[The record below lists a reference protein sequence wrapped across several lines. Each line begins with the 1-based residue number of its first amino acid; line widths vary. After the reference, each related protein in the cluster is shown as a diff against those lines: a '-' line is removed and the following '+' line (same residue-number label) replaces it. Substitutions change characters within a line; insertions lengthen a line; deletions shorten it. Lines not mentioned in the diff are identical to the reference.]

1 MRQLVIGLGRL
12 GGTLVRSFGKGV
24 AGVVTSRP
32 REGRVLFPEVDIP
45 FYARVED
52 VPFGEFDLVWL
63 AVPDR
68 AITALAERLAA
79 LRDDWNG
86 ITVVHAS
93 GATSLAPLVPL
104 RERGAAVAAL
114 HPNAILGGDEP
125 FADGLVW
132 GITSDGFP
140 REDAERLLAPFRPQ
154 VIEISDDA
162 RPLYHAAA
170 SVAANYSMVI
180 FEAARRLYRQA
191 GVPAEQAADIVA
203 RFMREAVRVSLL
215 QGFAD
220 GLTGPVAR
228 GDAATIEEHRAA
240 IRRDAP
246 ELYDLVDE
254 LVRTATHM
262 IEQERGKEQVPDN
275 DYKPKAL

>member
-1 MRQLVIGLGRL
+1 MPRQLVIGLGRL
-12 GGTLVRSFGKGV
+12 GRTIMRSFGGEI

-32 REGRVLFPEVDIP
+32 EEGRRLFPDADIP
-45 FYARVED
+45 FYAGVED

-68 AITALAERLAA
+68 AIAALAERLAA
-79 LRDDWNG
+79 LRDDWKG
-86 ITVVHAS
+86 ITVAHAS
-93 GATSLAPLVPL
+93 GATSLAPLAPL
-104 RERGAAVAAL
+104 RERGSAVAAL

-125 FADGLVW
+125 FADALVW
-132 GITSDGFP
+132 GIVLDGFP
-140 REDAERLLAPFRPQ
+140 RDAAERLLAPFRPQ
-154 VIEISDDA
+154 LIEISDDV

-180 FEAARRLYRQA
+180 FEAARRLYRHA
-191 GVPAEQAADIVA
+191 GVPSAQAADIVA
-203 RFMREAVRVSLL
+203 RFMREAVRVSLS
-215 QGFAD
+215 QGFAE

-228 GDAATIEEHRAA
+228 GDTATVEEHRAA

-254 LVRTATHM
+254 LVRTATRM
-262 IEQERGKEQVPDN
+262 IGREPGS
-275 DYKPKAL
+275 